1 MIGVTFGLL
10 LCHKDKSQFMH
21 RSEFE
26 SFVKS
31 VRPVLLSRA
40 NSVVSDADAAADI
53 VQDCLLKLWSMRQSL
68 DDYNSPEALAMTI
81 VHRLALNS
89 LRSQKIVLEVRDD
102 ILSDC
107 EPSPEQMAID
117 SETADEVHKLLALL
131 PDAWQSLISMR
142 HIEGLS
148 NAEIAQITGSTEG
161 AVRTALSRARNRIA
175 EIFLKHQLSK

>member
-1 MIGVTFGLL
+1 
-10 LCHKDKSQFMH
+10 MH

-31 VRPVLLSRA
+31 VRPVLLARA

-131 PDAWQSLISMR
+131 PDAW
-142 HIEGLS
+142 
-148 NAEIAQITGSTEG
+148 
-161 AVRTALSRARNRIA
+161 
-175 EIFLKHQLSK
+175 

>member
-1 MIGVTFGLL
+1 
-10 LCHKDKSQFMH
+10 
-21 RSEFE
+21 
-26 SFVKS
+26 
-31 VRPVLLSRA
+31 
-40 NSVVSDADAAADI
+40 
-53 VQDCLLKLWSMRQSL
+53 
-68 DDYNSPEALAMTI
+68 MTI